1 MNYPLIIAIIV
12 IAIFLIWAIA
22 LSQTPSLPYTC
33 VKHCDGD
40 TSHFRTGDTTYVV
53 RYAYMDADESDHPY
67 GKIAEQKL
75 TDLIP
80 IGSQVNLY
88 FLGKDRYQRYVA
100 VVSTRTHNVNFE
112 MVANGHAIAE
122 TGYLGDQETKAKFV
136 EAEKLARSPKLGR
149 WSKKEYCR
157 ITPKEWR
164 KSHK

>member
-1 MNYPLIIAIIV
+1 MTLNLLILIAI
-12 IAIFLIWAIA
+12 ALLLILWAIA
-22 LSQTPSLPYTC
+22 SSQSPSLPYTC
-33 VKHCDGD
+33 TKHCDGD
-40 TSHFRTGDTTYVV
+40 TSYFQKDGVTYMV

-67 GKIAEQKL
+67 GKIAKQKL
-75 TDLIP
+75 TELIP

-88 FLGKDRYQRYVA
+88 FLGKDRYQRHVA
-100 VVSTRTHNVNFE
+100 VVSTRTHNVNYE

-122 TGYLGDQETKAKFV
+122 TSYLGDQETKAKFV
-136 EAEKLARSPKLGR
+136 EAEKFARSLKLGR